1 MTHEDN
7 AEDLDQVTVVE
18 GLGLISSTVEV
29 HTSQWGTLSRL
40 VAVVAAGRATSG
52 IAIDENTVVILD
64 VATDVPARAGE
75 ASGSVVGAGQAWFL
89 TADGSSVRVDRREAG
104 P

>member
-18 GLGLISSTVEV
+18 GLGLVAPTVEV
-29 HTSQWGTLSRL
+29 HTAQWGTLSRL
-40 VAVVAAGRATSG
+40 VAAVAGGATSTG

-64 VATDVPARAGE
+64 PATDSPV
-75 ASGSVVGAGQAWFL
+75 L
-89 TADGSSVRVDRREAG
+89 RRSRSR
-104 P
+104 